1 MCIILVVDDHAVTRE
16 PLARLL
22 QFEGFQTECAANG
35 VEALAAVGRGRPDLI
50 LLDVMMPKMNGV
62 DFLERLRRDADAGS
76 VPVIGLTGVLDPNHL
91 ARLRELGVVDV
102 MAKAR
107 FTVEQL
113 LVCVR
118 RHVPADAPV
127 AVPA

>member
-1 MCIILVVDDHAVTRE
+1 VVCTILVVDDHPVTRE

-22 QFEGFQTECAANG
+22 QFEGFRTACAANG
-35 VEALAAVGRGRPDLI
+35 VEALAAVGRERPDLI

-62 DFLERLRRDADAGS
+62 DFLDHLRRDASAAAI
-76 VPVIGLTGVLDPNHL
+76 PVIGLTGVLDPKQV
-91 ARLRELGVVDV
+91 ARLKALGVADV
-102 MAKAR
+102 LTKAR

-113 LVCVR
+113 LACVR
-118 RHVPADAPV
+118 RHVPC